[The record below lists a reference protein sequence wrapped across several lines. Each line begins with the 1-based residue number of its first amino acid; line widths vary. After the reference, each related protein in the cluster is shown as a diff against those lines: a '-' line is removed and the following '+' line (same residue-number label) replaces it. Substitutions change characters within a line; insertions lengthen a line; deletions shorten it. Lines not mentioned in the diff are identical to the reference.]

1 VGSGEVVDG
10 MERIMAR
17 RRVGLVS
24 AAGSPV
30 PARLLTADAAVL
42 PGVSAVEETG
52 GVPVFSRGEAV
63 EEA

>member
-1 VGSGEVVDG
+1 MGSGEVVDG

-30 PARLLTADAAVL
+30 PARLLAADAAVL
-42 PGVSAVEETG
+42 PGVSVVEETG
-52 GVPVFSRGEAV
+52 GVPVLSRGEAV

>member
-1 VGSGEVVDG
+1 MGSGEVVDG
-10 MERIMAR
+10 MERIIAR

-30 PARLLTADAAVL
+30 PARLLAADAAVL
-42 PGVSAVEETG
+42 PGVSVAEETG
-52 GVPVFSRGEAV
+52 GVPVLSRGEAV

>member
-1 VGSGEVVDG
+1 MGSGEVVDG

-30 PARLLTADAAVL
+30 PARLLTADTAVL
-42 PGVSAVEETG
+42 PGVSVVEETG
-52 GVPVFSRGEAV
+52 GVPVLSRGEAA